1 MHRLLWCIGC
11 IIGTGGGFDRV
22 SHRACASPTVVKK
35 RRSER
40 VCGVAVNA
48 NEREN
53 WVKQRLIA
61 AGLMR
66 CTPLL
71 LLLLFF
77 ATRPIVLEPR
87 RRASRHNSFSILMSM
102 SWKRAARIALDKLI
116 ISQRC
121 KSLIKR
127 SPCGVPQNGTNWC
140 WCVCVFPAGARE
152 EARGSEI
159 KRFVC
164 EAVLFYR
171 CVCIN
176 EAKRCR
182 WLWCCYLWYLL
193 VLPLAASGLKVRRW
207 LYF

>member
-140 WCVCVFPAGARE
+140 WCVCVCVSC
-152 EARGSEI
+152 GS
-159 KRFVC
+159 KGRS
-164 EAVLFYR
+164 
-171 CVCIN
+171 
-176 EAKRCR
+176 K
-182 WLWCCYLWYLL
+182 
-193 VLPLAASGLKVRRW
+193 GVRN
-207 LYF
+207 